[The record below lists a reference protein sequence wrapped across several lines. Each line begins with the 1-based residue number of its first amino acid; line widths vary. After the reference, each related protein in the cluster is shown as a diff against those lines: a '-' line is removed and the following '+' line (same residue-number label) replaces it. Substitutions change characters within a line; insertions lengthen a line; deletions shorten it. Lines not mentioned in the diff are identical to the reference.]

1 MIYLMLAILSS
12 AAISFILRCFD
23 KKINNNMVMFMGNY
37 MICVILSG
45 IFTGRSGAFHVM
57 EGTGFAAII
66 GAISGVFYLMGFVL
80 LQLNI
85 RKNGMLLSGLFMRLG
100 IIVPLFISLV
110 FFREVPTIIQIIGI
124 VLAIVAIVIINLE
137 KKEDTAIG
145 HVAIL
150 LILLLVVGGLT
161 DSFANI
167 HDKLGNR
174 DCSDQYLLI
183 TFAMALICS
192 IIMIFV
198 KKQSFTV
205 TDFAIGMFVG
215 IPNYF
220 CSRFLLASL
229 SKLQSIVVYPV
240 YNIGTIL
247 LISLCGII
255 VFKEKLSKNK
265 IIGLILVMAALILL
279 NI

>member
-1 MIYLMLAILSS
+1 MVYLMLAILSS
-12 AAISFILRCFD
+12 TAISLILRCFD

-45 IFTGRSGAFHVM
+45 IFTGSGGAFHVM
-57 EGTGFAAII
+57 EGTGFAALI
-66 GAISGVFYLMGFVL
+66 GIISGIFYLMGFVL
-80 LQLNI
+80 LQVNI

-110 FFREVPTIIQIIGI
+110 FFKEIPTVVQIIGI
-124 VLAIVAIVIINLE
+124 VLAITAIIIINLE
-137 KKEDTAIG
+137 KKEESATG

-150 LILLLVVGGLT
+150 LILLLVAGGLT

-205 TDFAIGMFVG
+205 PDYAIGMLVG

-229 SKLQSIVVYPV
+229 SKLKAIVVYPV

-255 VFKEKLSKNK
+255 IFKEKLSKNK
-265 IIGLILVMAALILL
+265 IMGLILVMVALILL